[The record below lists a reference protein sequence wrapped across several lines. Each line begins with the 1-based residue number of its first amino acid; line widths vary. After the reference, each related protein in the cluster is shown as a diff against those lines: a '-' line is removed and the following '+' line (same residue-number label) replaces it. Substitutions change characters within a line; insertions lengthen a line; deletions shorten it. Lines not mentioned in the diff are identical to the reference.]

1 MIKRFGQGGRGIKK
15 VWYEL
20 LQDLVGQAVSE
31 LQIFEIYNFL
41 IFFTFFNSKSV
52 NFGRRESIQ
61 VFVDAQWSK
70 YDRDTPPPNS

>member
-31 LQIFEIYNFL
+31 LQFFE
-41 IFFTFFNSKSV
+41 
-52 NFGRRESIQ
+52 
-61 VFVDAQWSK
+61 K
-70 YDRDTPPPNS
+70 YDFLYFFHIFQ